1 MVQIVLPLRAGPG
14 PGRIVVGNAN
24 AAAIEALGRPETW
37 PFSTAI
43 LVGPPRSGKSLLA
56 AWFAATH
63 GGDVADDAPTAD
75 ETDLFHRWNRAQA
88 GGAPLLL
95 TAPAAEWQIT
105 LPDLASRLGAALRL
119 EIGTPDD
126 TMMAD
131 LIAAHAE
138 ARAMPLGSDAPA
150 YLAARA
156 TRSHMAAEQVVGIID
171 RLSLERKV
179 APGMGLWREALEEMA
194 GGPHQSSLF

>member
-1 MVQIVLPLRAGPG
+1 MVQIARPLHAGPG

-24 AAAIEALGRPETW
+24 GAVIDALQRGETW
-37 PFSTAI
+37 PFHTAI

-56 AWFAATH
+56 AWFA
-63 GGDVADDAPTAD
+63 GQGLGEVVDDAPAAD
-75 ETDLFHRWNRAQA
+75 ETALFHRWNRAQE

-95 TAPAAEWQIT
+95 TAPAGEWRIT

-119 EIGTPDD
+119 EITTPDD

-138 ARAMPLGSDAPA
+138 ARGLPLGSDAPA

-156 TRSHMAAEQVVGIID
+156 VRSHMAAEQLVAIID

-194 GGPHQSSLF
+194 GGAAQGRLI

>member
-24 AAAIEALGRPETW
+24 SATIEALGHPGAW
-37 PFSTAI
+37 PFHTAI

-56 AWFAATH
+56 EWFAATH
-63 GGDVADDAPTAD
+63 GGVVVDDAPAAD
-75 ETDLFHRWNRAQA
+75 ETELFHRWNAAQEA
-88 GGAPLLL
+88 GTPLLL
-95 TAPAAEWQIT
+95 TAPSAEWQSA

-138 ARAMPLGSDAPA
+138 ARALPLGSDAPA

-156 TRSHMAAEQVVGIID
+156 TRSHMAAEQLVGIID

-179 APGMGLWREALEEMA
+179 APGMGLWREALEELA

>member
-24 AAAIEALGRPETW
+24 SATIEALGRPETW
-37 PFSTAI
+37 PFRTAI

-56 AWFAATH
+56 AWFA
-63 GGDVADDAPTAD
+63 GQGLGEVVDDAPTAD

-95 TAPAAEWQIT
+95 TAPAGAWQIT

-131 LIAAHAE
+131 LIASHAE
-138 ARAMPLGSDAPA
+138 ARALPLGGEAPA

-156 TRSHMAAEQVVGIID
+156 TRSHMAAERLVAIID
-171 RLSLERKV
+171 RMSLERKV
-179 APGMGLWREALEEMA
+179 APGMGLWREALEEME
-194 GGPHQSSLF
+194 GGPQQARLL